1 MTRKMGAA
9 QRAPGG
15 TLRKQGKH
23 YRDAHFGGRVKA
35 ALGEENTPKG
45 RMFRRFAITRR
56 AVKAVR
62 RRK

>member
-1 MTRKMGAA
+1 MARK
-9 QRAPGG
+9 RS
-15 TLRKQGKH
+15 